1 VVDGTT
7 QTARSNSNSYG
18 PEIELYFS
26 SSGGYDYYDGGG
38 ILVEASNCVIK
49 GLVINRFVGAGIY
62 IRGIWTG
69 SSYDGVTNNKVEA
82 CYIGTDATGTAASV
96 LFNHSM
102 YGIKIL
108 EANTS
113 TIGGNS
119 NRNVISGVGVSS
131 TGNTVS
137 PSAGIQVQ
145 NSDGNLIQN
154 SHIGTN
160 AVGNGCIPNRAGIVV
175 TKSHDNNIGG
185 SVLAARNVV
194 SGNKLNGIFLREVS
208 GTKIRDNY
216 IGTDASGTQA
226 LGNGLAGVELSDSS
240 DNTIGELGNG
250 TGNIISGNRWW
261 GVYISGTDTV
271 SSRNSVAG
279 NSIGTDEFGITAIPN
294 LLGISIAGRAERNSA
309 YSNRI
314 AFGTSDGIYITSMD
328 TVWADGSVIKT
339 YTPFGNSFSRNS
351 IYSNGHLGISI
362 ENDNTGNQMASGVS
376 LNDLGDG
383 DREPNGQQNF
393 PVITSAIVQSSTTHL
408 IGTLNSTPNRT
419 FRLELF
425 GNVAAHASGYGEGQN
440 FVGNVTVHTNS
451 SGNAEFILSLNRN
464 YAGQYFTAT
473 ATDIVTADTSEFSQA
488 KLAVQDVTTTP
499 TPIPTPIATPTPVP
513 TPKPVSPTPTPGATP
528 TPVPTPQPTPIP
540 TPTPV
545 PTPVV
550 QAVRVGAPKF
560 VGHSTNGITYLQ
572 VPLYVRGAGSG
583 IVSGTWILTPQSGGV
598 LKFPITSERVDLSSG
613 EWRQL
618 PGDAA
623 RLSVPRDNL
632 IGSWRLDVTLTGGP
646 STRVM
651 DLAITGFNPVEHG
664 WAMVNG
670 FGKSTGA
677 FSGMS
682 LGMSREALRY
692 YVDRVPLPLVWA
704 PPAKNSQLYKQLQ
717 SSQKIAEKDLKA
729 LNLERLLGFGLG
741 VAADVAAIASETDR
755 LRMDLGGGTPRVVA
769 LLQSRSK
776 TFKRGSNHAVVVTA
790 AFFCDDVYSM
800 GDAPD
805 SAPRKLRY
813 FAVYDPNY
821 PVKYQYMFAV
831 DNARGFNW
839 GFDYEVDPG
848 AFYHALNF
856 PLVYVGR

>member
-1 VVDGTT
+1 MLLLNISFASGAVLGATVTVTNTSNYGVGTLRRAILLANANPGTTITFSITGAGSNGVHTIRPTSALPRITADGTVVDGTT
-7 QTARSNSNSYG
+7 QTARSNSNPYG
-18 PEIELYFS
+18 PEIELDFS

-69 SSYDGVTNNKVEA
+69 SSYDRVTNNKVEA

-96 LFNHSM
+96 LFNNDYSQHSM

-314 AFGTSDGIYITSMD
+314 AF
-328 TVWADGSVIKT
+328 
-339 YTPFGNSFSRNS
+339 
-351 IYSNGHLGISI
+351 
-362 ENDNTGNQMASGVS
+362 
-376 LNDLGDG
+376 
-383 DREPNGQQNF
+383 
-393 PVITSAIVQSSTTHL
+393 VQ
-408 IGTLNSTPNRT
+408 
-419 FRLELF
+419 
-425 GNVAAHASGYGEGQN
+425 VM
-440 FVGNVTVHTNS
+440 
-451 SGNAEFILSLNRN
+451 EFISLR
-464 YAGQYFTAT
+464 
-473 ATDIVTADTSEFSQA
+473 
-488 KLAVQDVTTTP
+488 
-499 TPIPTPIATPTPVP
+499 
-513 TPKPVSPTPTPGATP
+513 
-528 TPVPTPQPTPIP
+528 
-540 TPTPV
+540 
-545 PTPVV
+545 
-550 QAVRVGAPKF
+550 
-560 VGHSTNGITYLQ
+560 
-572 VPLYVRGAGSG
+572 
-583 IVSGTWILTPQSGGV
+583 WIQSGQMV
-598 LKFPITSERVDLSSG
+598 L
-613 EWRQL
+613 
-618 PGDAA
+618 
-623 RLSVPRDNL
+623 
-632 IGSWRLDVTLTGGP
+632 
-646 STRVM
+646 
-651 DLAITGFNPVEHG
+651 
-664 WAMVNG
+664 
-670 FGKSTGA
+670 
-677 FSGMS
+677 
-682 LGMSREALRY
+682 
-692 YVDRVPLPLVWA
+692 
-704 PPAKNSQLYKQLQ
+704 
-717 SSQKIAEKDLKA
+717 
-729 LNLERLLGFGLG
+729 
-741 VAADVAAIASETDR
+741 
-755 LRMDLGGGTPRVVA
+755 
-769 LLQSRSK
+769 
-776 TFKRGSNHAVVVTA
+776 
-790 AFFCDDVYSM
+790 
-800 GDAPD
+800 
-805 SAPRKLRY
+805 
-813 FAVYDPNY
+813 
-821 PVKYQYMFAV
+821 
-831 DNARGFNW
+831 
-839 GFDYEVDPG
+839 
-848 AFYHALNF
+848 
-856 PLVYVGR
+856 